1 MITKC
6 KQTAENS
13 CSLFYKQ
20 KKTAIPR
27 DWPSDFAS
35 PYHFSTYVIVFFNT
49 RSKNE
54 QCTENL
60 HFCGQREKKISSK
73 TKNMFIKAWDSL
85 QKTIPPPLFTAMY
98 SPVWEWFQF
107 FNNKKKFL
115 FSVLFILNKK
125 GKTKKIL
132 ANYCISLDDLI
143 FWVNPVF
150 LITFLNDN
158 FWMYLT

>member
-20 KKTAIPR
+20 KKQQFHVIGPLI
-27 DWPSDFAS
+27 S
-35 PYHFSTYVIVFFNT
+35 PLLIIFQLMSLFFFNT

>member
-60 HFCGQREKKISSK
+60 HFCGQREKKNFIQNKKYVHQSLGFS
-73 TKNMFIKAWDSL
+73 TKNHPPSPFYSYVFPSL
-85 QKTIPPPLFTAMY
+85 RMI
-98 SPVWEWFQF
+98 
-107 FNNKKKFL
+107 
-115 FSVLFILNKK
+115 SVF
-125 GKTKKIL
+125 
-132 ANYCISLDDLI
+132 
-143 FWVNPVF
+143 
-150 LITFLNDN
+150 
-158 FWMYLT
+158 

>member
-35 PYHFSTYVIVFFNT
+35 PYHFSTYVIVFFFNT

-60 HFCGQREKKISSK
+60 HFCGQREKKFHPKQKICSSK
-73 TKNMFIKAWDSL
+73 LGILYKKPSPSPFYSYVFPSL
-85 QKTIPPPLFTAMY
+85 RMI
-98 SPVWEWFQF
+98 
-107 FNNKKKFL
+107 
-115 FSVLFILNKK
+115 SVF
-125 GKTKKIL
+125 
-132 ANYCISLDDLI
+132 
-143 FWVNPVF
+143 
-150 LITFLNDN
+150 
-158 FWMYLT
+158 

>member
-20 KKTAIPR
+20 KN
-27 DWPSDFAS
+27 SN
-35 PYHFSTYVIVFFNT
+35 STWLALWFRLSLSFFNLCHCFFNT